1 MAGPTRST
9 IAFAIRGPVG
19 RSQIPGL
26 CDRALRL
33 IEPGMTLLAVCDVG
47 AMPADAVSVDTLARL
62 RLGAGRRGC
71 RLRVRNASPEL
82 CELIELMGLDQALG
96 GAPSTGG

>member
-1 MAGPTRST
+1 MAGPARST
-9 IAFAIRGPVG
+9 IAFAISGPVG
-19 RSQIPGL
+19 RSQIPDL

-33 IEPGMTLLAVCDVG
+33 IQPGLTLVAVCDAG

-71 RLRVRNASPEL
+71 RLRVWNASPEL
-82 CELIELMGLDQALG
+82 CELIELMGLNAALG
-96 GAPSTGG
+96 